1 MGMRGIYV
9 LRGSYGQG
17 AEASAP
23 ICIIWLHKL
32 NLGVIQEGRQQFQKQ
47 TSTSQELGLKGKW
60 DINRGRMGS
69 LLSGMLAVVP
79 GA

>member
-1 MGMRGIYV
+1 MGRKGIYA

-17 AEASAP
+17 AEASTP

-32 NLGVIQEGRQQFQKQ
+32 NFGVIQGGMHQFQKQ
-47 TSTSQELGLKGKW
+47 TSTFQELGLKGKW

-69 LLSGMLAVVP
+69 LLSGILAVVP